1 MEPTP
6 DEALLTAYLDGELTP
21 EERQRLEQRL
31 AEEPE
36 LRQHLALLEE
46 TWHCLDLLEQDG
58 ADAEKIETTLK
69 MAAVSVSLPL
79 PSIAN
84 RWELNRWAKWGI
96 AALAG
101 LILFVAAFQF
111 GKWTPF
117 DAPSFR
123 RMMERLD
130 MYLVITNEADGLS
143 LLHQLAEKR
152 VFLPPSYSG
161 DSPISVRYE
170 SDDRELF
177 RLMFYRN
184 RERFFSLDKEKA
196 EQILHMHRAIEEGPA
211 ELLLTLQNY
220 YYWHKSLQ
228 SYERA
233 ALSQSKPLEKKAAD
247 IIDLK
252 ALLDR
257 LQPEYAD
264 LMFSE
269 MVGMDKSKRLV
280 ETLATL
286 SIWDKHDLLN
296 EEPIVIIHKLK
307 QLLHPL
313 SD

>member
-1 MEPTP
+1 MEPTL
-6 DEALLTAYLDGELTP
+6 DEALLTAYLDGELAP

-31 AEEPE
+31 AEEPL

-46 TWHCLDLLEQDG
+46 TWHCLELLEQESVDT
-58 ADAEKIETTLK
+58 ENIETTLK
-69 MAAVSVSLPL
+69 IAAVSMSMPLLSLK
-79 PSIAN
+79 IN
-84 RWELNRWAKWGI
+84 RWIKWGL

-101 LILFVAAFQF
+101 LALLVVTFHF
-111 GKWTPF
+111 GNWTPLS
-117 DAPSFR
+117 ASSFR

-130 MYLVITNEADGLS
+130 MYLVLADEENGLEF
-143 LLHQLAEKR
+143 LQQLTEKR
-152 VFLPPSYSG
+152 VFLPPSRTA
-161 DSPISVRYE
+161 DSPIGSRTLVE
-170 SDDRELF
+170 DAELF
-177 RLMFYRN
+177 RLIFYRN
-184 RERFFSLDKEKA
+184 RERFLELDWEKA
-196 EQILHMHRAIEEGPA
+196 EQIHHLHIAVEEGHP

-233 ALSQSKPLEKKAAD
+233 ALSQSQPLAKKVPD
-247 IIDLK
+247 IIELK

-269 MVGMDKSKRLV
+269 IVGLDKSNRLV

-286 SIWDKHDLLN
+286 SIWEKNNLLS

-307 QLLHPL
+307 QLVLQP